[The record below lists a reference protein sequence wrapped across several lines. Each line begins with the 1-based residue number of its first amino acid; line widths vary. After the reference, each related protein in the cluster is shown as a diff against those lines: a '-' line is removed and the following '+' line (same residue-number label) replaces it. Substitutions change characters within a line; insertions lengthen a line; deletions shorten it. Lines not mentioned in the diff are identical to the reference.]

1 MRRYKRE
8 RGELPNS
15 KRRGLS
21 SAWSVRRLDI
31 VRTFHLMCVRCIL
44 TCSRIGI
51 TKQRYGTTLRA
62 EGAAHR
68 GPVRESNQICP
79 SGFALVRAVRLA
91 WLASAVRRAFRE
103 LWGLLGLCQLLA
115 FPSAL
120 RVFVAAL
127 WACRRPRGR

>member
-1 MRRYKRE
+1 MKFDRSLFAGGALTELALEFQEYVTRANVASSRRT
-8 RGELPNS
+8 
-15 KRRGLS
+15 
-21 SAWSVRRLDI
+21 I

-44 TCSRIGI
+44 TCSRMGI
-51 TKQRYGTTLRA
+51 TKQRCGTTLRA

-103 LWGLLGLCQLLA
+103 LWGLLL
-115 FPSAL
+115 
-120 RVFVAAL
+120 
-127 WACRRPRGR
+127 